1 MSKKNFL
8 TVLVFVLLAIIV
20 VGCSEKKSQ
29 IKIEKVLLFG
39 DSLMSG
45 YGLPKDDHLSVVLEK
60 SLKSDGYEIQIFNS
74 SISGNTSSDGLDRIE
89 DELSDASYD
98 LIIIGLGANDML
110 RRINP
115 DQTKQNLEDIIN
127 IIVNNDI
134 KIILAGMVASPTNGL
149 SYKKKFD
156 KIYPDLSKKFEL
168 ELIPF
173 LLKGVALNPSLN
185 QTDGI
190 HPNEKGVL
198 IISETLKNSI
208 IKLNWTNLLE
218 IKF

>member
-1 MSKKNFL
+1 MKK
-8 TVLVFVLLAIIV
+8 LLGIIILSLISILSIS
-20 VGCSEKKSQ
+20 CSEIKSQ
-29 IKIEKVLLFG
+29 IKIEKILLFG

-45 YGLPKDDHLSVVLEK
+45 YGLPEEDHLSVVLEK
-60 SLKSDGYEIQIFNS
+60 SLKSEGFEIQIFNG
-74 SISGNTSSDGLDRIE
+74 SISGDTSSDCLDRIE
-89 DELSDASYD
+89 DELSDVSYD

-115 DQTKQNLEDIIN
+115 DQTKQNLEDIIK
-127 IIVNNDI
+127 IITSNNI

-185 QTDGI
+185 QADGI

-198 IISETLKNSI
+198 IISETLKKSI
-208 IKLNWTNLLE
+208 TNYS
-218 IKF
+218 KK

>member
-1 MSKKNFL
+1 MKK
-8 TVLVFVLLAIIV
+8 LLGIMILSLISILSIS
-20 VGCSEKKSQ
+20 CSEKKSE

-45 YGLPKDDHLSVVLEK
+45 YGLPEDDHLSVVLEK
-60 SLKSDGYEIQIFNS
+60 KLKSEGYEIQIFNG
-74 SISGNTSSDGLDRIE
+74 SISGDTSSDGLDRIE
-89 DELSDASYD
+89 GELSDESYD
-98 LIIIGLGANDML
+98 LIIVGLGANDML

-115 DQTKQNLEDIIN
+115 DQTKQNLEDIIK
-127 IIVNNDI
+127 IITSNNI

-156 KIYPDLSKKFEL
+156 IIYPDLSKKFEL

-185 QTDGI
+185 QNDGI

-198 IISETLKNSI
+198 IISETIKKSI
-208 IKLNWTNLLE
+208 TNYS
-218 IKF
+218 KK

>member
-1 MSKKNFL
+1 VSKKNFL
-8 TVLVFVLLAIIV
+8 RVLVFVLVAAIV

-45 YGLPKDDHLSVVLEK
+45 YGLPEDDHLSVVLEK
-60 SLKSDGYEIQIFNS
+60 SLKSDKYEIQIFNG
-74 SISGNTSSDGLDRIE
+74 SISGDTSSDGLDRIE
-89 DELSDASYD
+89 NELSDTSYD

-115 DQTKQNLEDIIN
+115 DQTKQNLEDMIN
-127 IIVNNDI
+127 IITSNNI
-134 KIILAGMVASPTNGL
+134 KIILAGMIASPTNGL
-149 SYKKKFD
+149 NYKKKFD

-185 QTDGI
+185 QADGI

-198 IISETLKNSI
+198 IIAETIKKSITNFLK
-208 IKLNWTNLLE
+208 K
-218 IKF
+218 

>member
-1 MSKKNFL
+1 MKKLLGIVILSL
-8 TVLVFVLLAIIV
+8 TSILLIS
-20 VGCSEKKSQ
+20 CSEKKSQ

-45 YGLPKDDHLSVVLEK
+45 YGLPEEDHLSVVLEK
-60 SLKSDGYEIQIFNS
+60 SLKSEGYEIQIFNG
-74 SISGNTSSDGLDRIE
+74 SISGDTSLDGLDRIE
-89 DELSDASYD
+89 DELSDVSYD

-115 DQTKQNLEDIIN
+115 DQTKQNLEDIIK
-127 IIVNNDI
+127 IITSNNI

-156 KIYPDLSKKFEL
+156 KIYPELSKKFKI

-185 QTDGI
+185 QADGI

-198 IISETLKNSI
+198 IISETLKKSI
-208 IKLNWTNLLE
+208 TNYS
-218 IKF
+218 KK

>member
-8 TVLVFVLLAIIV
+8 RVLVFVLVAAIV

-115 DQTKQNLEDIIN
+115 DQTKQNLEGIIK
-127 IIVNNDI
+127 IITSNNI
-134 KIILAGMVASPTNGL
+134 KIILAGMVASPSNGL

-156 KIYPDLSKKFEL
+156 KIYPDLSKEYEL

-185 QTDGI
+185 QADGI

-198 IISETLKNSI
+198 IISETLKDSI
-208 IKLNWTNLLE
+208 L
-218 IKF
+218 

>member
-1 MSKKNFL
+1 MKK
-8 TVLVFVLLAIIV
+8 LLGIMILSLISILSIS
-20 VGCSEKKSQ
+20 CSEKKSQ
-29 IKIEKVLLFG
+29 IKIEKILLFG

-45 YGLPKDDHLSVVLEK
+45 YGLPEEDHLSVVLEK
-60 SLKSDGYEIQIFNS
+60 SLKSEGYEIQIFNG
-74 SISGNTSSDGLDRIE
+74 SISGDTSLDGLDRIE
-89 DELSDASYD
+89 DELSDISYD

-127 IIVNNDI
+127 IIISNNI
-134 KIILAGMVASPTNGL
+134 EIILAGMVASPTNGL

-156 KIYPDLSKKFEL
+156 KIYPNLSKKFEL

-185 QTDGI
+185 QADGI

-198 IISETLKNSI
+198 IISETIKKSITNFLK
-208 IKLNWTNLLE
+208 K
-218 IKF
+218 

>member
-1 MSKKNFL
+1 MKKLLGIFILSL
-8 TVLVFVLLAIIV
+8 TSILLIS
-20 VGCSEKKSQ
+20 CSEKKSQ

-45 YGLPKDDHLSVVLEK
+45 YGLPEDDHLSVVLEK
-60 SLKSDGYEIQIFNS
+60 KLKSEGYEIQIFNG
-74 SISGNTSSDGLDRIE
+74 SISGDTSLDGLDRIE
-89 DELSDASYD
+89 GELSDANYD
-98 LIIIGLGANDML
+98 LIIVGLGANDML

-127 IIVNNDI
+127 IIISNNI
-134 KIILAGMVASPTNGL
+134 EIILAGMVASPTNGL

-185 QTDGI
+185 QADGI

-198 IISETLKNSI
+198 IISET
-208 IKLNWTNLLE
+208 IKKVLLA
-218 IKF
+218 F

>member
-1 MSKKNFL
+1 MKKLLGIVILSL
-8 TVLVFVLLAIIV
+8 TSILLISC
-20 VGCSEKKSQ
+20 GEKKSQ
-29 IKIEKVLLFG
+29 IKLEKVLLFG

-45 YGLPKDDHLSVVLEK
+45 YGLPEKDHLSVILEK
-60 SLKSDGYEIQIFNS
+60 SLKSEGYEIQVFNGS
-74 SISGNTSSDGLDRIE
+74 VSGDTSLDGLDRIE
-89 DELSDASYD
+89 DELSGESYD

-115 DQTKQNLEDIIN
+115 NQTKQNLDKIIN
-127 IIVNNDI
+127 IILDNNI
-134 KIILAGMVASPTNGL
+134 KVILAGMVASPTSGL

-173 LLKGVALNPSLN
+173 LLNGVALNPNFN
-185 QTDGI
+185 QDDGL

-198 IISETLKNSI
+198 IIAETIKRSI
-208 IKLNWTNLLE
+208 TNFS
-218 IKF
+218 KK

>member
-8 TVLVFVLLAIIV
+8 RVLVFVLVAAIV

-45 YGLPKDDHLSVVLEK
+45 YGLPEDDHLSVVLEK
-60 SLKSDGYEIQIFNS
+60 SLKSDKYEIQIFNG
-74 SISGNTSSDGLDRIE
+74 SISGDTSSDGLDRIE
-89 DELSDASYD
+89 DELSDTSYD

-115 DQTKQNLEDIIN
+115 DQTKQNLEDIIK
-127 IIVNNDI
+127 IITSNNI

-149 SYKKKFD
+149 TYKKKFD

-185 QTDGI
+185 QADGI

-198 IISETLKNSI
+198 IISETLKKSI
-208 IKLNWTNLLE
+208 TNYS
-218 IKF
+218 KK

>member
-1 MSKKNFL
+1 MKK
-8 TVLVFVLLAIIV
+8 LLGIMILSLISILSIS
-20 VGCSEKKSQ
+20 CSEKKSE

-45 YGLPKDDHLSVVLEK
+45 YGLPEDDHLSVVLEK
-60 SLKSDGYEIQIFNS
+60 KLKSEGYEIQIFNG
-74 SISGNTSSDGLDRIE
+74 SISGDTSSDGLDRIE
-89 DELSDASYD
+89 GELSDESYD
-98 LIIIGLGANDML
+98 LIIVSLGANDML

-115 DQTKQNLEDIIN
+115 DQTKQNLEDIIK
-127 IIVNNDI
+127 IITSNNI

-156 KIYPDLSKKFEL
+156 IIYPDLSKKFEL

-185 QTDGI
+185 QNDGI

-198 IISETLKNSI
+198 IISETIKKSI
-208 IKLNWTNLLE
+208 TNYS
-218 IKF
+218 KK

>member
-1 MSKKNFL
+1 MFKKNFSI
-8 TVLVFVLLAIIV
+8 VLVFILAAVIV

-45 YGLPKDDHLSVVLEK
+45 YGLPEDDHLSVVLEK
-60 SLKSDGYEIQIFNS
+60 SLKSDGNEIQIFNG
-74 SISGNTSSDGLDRIE
+74 SISGDTSSDGLDRIE

-173 LLKGVALNPSLN
+173 LLKGVALNPSFN
-185 QTDGI
+185 QADGI

-198 IISETLKNSI
+198 IISETLKDSI
-208 IKLNWTNLLE
+208 LKLN
-218 IKF
+218 

>member
-1 MSKKNFL
+1 MKRPLGIIIQSL
-8 TVLVFVLLAIIV
+8 ISILLIS
-20 VGCSEKKSQ
+20 CSEKKSQ

-45 YGLPKDDHLSVVLEK
+45 FGLPEDDHLSFVLEK
-60 SLKSDGYEIQIFNS
+60 SLKSDGNEIQIFNG
-74 SISGNTSSDGLDRIE
+74 SISGDTSSDGLDRIE

-198 IISETLKNSI
+198 IIAETIKKSITNFLK
-208 IKLNWTNLLE
+208 K
-218 IKF
+218 

>member
-1 MSKKNFL
+1 MKKLLGIVILSL
-8 TVLVFVLLAIIV
+8 TSILLISC
-20 VGCSEKKSQ
+20 GEKKSQ
-29 IKIEKVLLFG
+29 IKLEKVLLFG

-45 YGLPKDDHLSVVLEK
+45 YGLSKDNHLSVVLEK
-60 SLKSDGYEIQIFNS
+60 SLKNEGYEIQVFNG
-74 SISGNTSSDGLDRIE
+74 SISGDTSLDGLDRIE
-89 DELSDASYD
+89 DELLDESYD

-115 DQTKQNLEDIIN
+115 NQTKQNLNEIIN
-127 IIVNNDI
+127 IILDNNI
-134 KIILAGMVASPTNGL
+134 KVILAGMVASPTNGL

-173 LLKGVALNPSLN
+173 LLKGVALNPNFN
-185 QTDGI
+185 QDDGL

-198 IISETLKNSI
+198 IIAETIKRSI
-208 IKLNWTNLLE
+208 TNFS
-218 IKF
+218 KK

>member
-1 MSKKNFL
+1 MKK
-8 TVLVFVLLAIIV
+8 LLGIV
-20 VGCSEKKSQ
+20 ILSLISILSISCSEKKSQ
-29 IKIEKVLLFG
+29 IKIEKILLFG

-45 YGLPKDDHLSVVLEK
+45 YGLPEEDHLSVVLEK
-60 SLKSDGYEIQIFNS
+60 SLKSEGYEIQIFNG
-74 SISGNTSSDGLDRIE
+74 SISGDTSLDGLDRIE
-89 DELSDASYD
+89 DELSDVSYD

-127 IIVNNDI
+127 IITSNNI
-134 KIILAGMVASPTNGL
+134 KIILAGMIASPTNGL
-149 SYKKKFD
+149 NYKKKFD

-185 QTDGI
+185 QADGI

-198 IISETLKNSI
+198 IIAETIKKSITNFLK
-208 IKLNWTNLLE
+208 K
-218 IKF
+218 

>member
-1 MSKKNFL
+1 MKKLLGIVILSL
-8 TVLVFVLLAIIV
+8 TSILLISC
-20 VGCSEKKSQ
+20 GEKKSQ
-29 IKIEKVLLFG
+29 IKLEKVLLFG

-45 YGLPKDDHLSVVLEK
+45 YGLPEKDHLSVILEK
-60 SLKSDGYEIQIFNS
+60 SLKSEGYEIQVFNGS
-74 SISGNTSSDGLDRIE
+74 VSGDTSLDGLDRIE
-89 DELSDASYD
+89 DELSGESYD

-115 DQTKQNLEDIIN
+115 NQTKQNLDKIIN
-127 IIVNNDI
+127 IILDNNI
-134 KIILAGMVASPTNGL
+134 KVILAGMVASPTNGL

-173 LLKGVALNPSLN
+173 LLNGVALNPNFN
-185 QTDGI
+185 QDDGL

-198 IISETLKNSI
+198 IIAETIKRSI
-208 IKLNWTNLLE
+208 TNFS
-218 IKF
+218 KK

>member
-1 MSKKNFL
+1 VSKKNFL
-8 TVLVFVLLAIIV
+8 RVLVFVLVAAIV

-45 YGLPKDDHLSVVLEK
+45 YGLPEDDHLSVVLEK
-60 SLKSDGYEIQIFNS
+60 SLKSDKYEIQIFNG
-74 SISGNTSSDGLDRIE
+74 SISGDTSSDGLDRIE
-89 DELSDASYD
+89 DELSDTSYD

-127 IIVNNDI
+127 IITSNNI
-134 KIILAGMVASPTNGL
+134 KIILAGMIASPTNGL
-149 SYKKKFD
+149 NYKKKFD

-185 QTDGI
+185 QADGI

-198 IISETLKNSI
+198 IIAETIKKSITNFLK
-208 IKLNWTNLLE
+208 K
-218 IKF
+218 

>member
-1 MSKKNFL
+1 MKKLLGIVILGL
-8 TVLVFVLLAIIV
+8 TSILLIS
-20 VGCSEKKSQ
+20 CSEKKSQ
-29 IKIEKVLLFG
+29 TKIEKVLLFG

-45 YGLPKDDHLSVVLEK
+45 YGLPEENHLSVILEK
-60 SLKSDGYEIQIFNS
+60 SLKSEGYEIQVFNGS
-74 SISGNTSSDGLDRIE
+74 VSGDTSLDGLDRIE
-89 DELSDASYD
+89 DELSGESYD

-115 DQTKQNLEDIIN
+115 NQTKQNLDKIIN
-127 IIVNNDI
+127 IILDNNI
-134 KIILAGMVASPTNGL
+134 KVILAGMVASPTNGL

-173 LLKGVALNPSLN
+173 LLNGVALNPNFN
-185 QTDGI
+185 QDDGL

-198 IISETLKNSI
+198 IIAETIKRSI
-208 IKLNWTNLLE
+208 TNFS
-218 IKF
+218 KK

>member
-115 DQTKQNLEDIIN
+115 DQTKQNLEDIID

-185 QTDGI
+185 QADGI

-198 IISETLKNSI
+198 IISETLKDSI
-208 IKLNWTNLLE
+208 LKLN
-218 IKF
+218 

>member
-156 KIYPDLSKKFEL
+156 KIYPDLSKEFEL

-185 QTDGI
+185 QADGI

-198 IISETLKNSI
+198 IISETLKDSI
-208 IKLNWTNLLE
+208 LKLN
-218 IKF
+218 

>member
-1 MSKKNFL
+1 MKK
-8 TVLVFVLLAIIV
+8 LLGIIILSLISILSIS
-20 VGCSEKKSQ
+20 CSEKKSQ
-29 IKIEKVLLFG
+29 IKIQKVLLFG
-39 DSLMSG
+39 DILMSG
-45 YGLPKDDHLSVVLEK
+45 YGLPEDDHLSVVLEK
-60 SLKSDGYEIQIFNS
+60 SLKSEGYEIQIFNG
-74 SISGNTSSDGLDRIE
+74 SISGDTSLDGLDRIE
-89 DELSDASYD
+89 DELSDVSYD

-127 IIVNNDI
+127 IITSNNI

-149 SYKKKFD
+149 TYKKKFD

-173 LLKGVALNPSLN
+173 LLKGVALNPKFN
-185 QTDGI
+185 QDDGL

-198 IISETLKNSI
+198 IIAETIKKSI
-208 IKLNWTNLLE
+208 TNFS
-218 IKF
+218 KK